1 MKRPYLLFLPFLLF
15 VAGAFVACEEVQ
27 EEGKYDNWQQRNEA
41 FIDSIRSKTGDN
53 IVTSLADAE
62 NMEVGKLFAVKVE
75 TGGTSTGANTTHQYV
90 YCKKLWKTDSGAHPL
105 YTEKVSVFYCGTL
118 ITGDEFDG
126 NFDGFG
132 ATDREELDRLL
143 PLSAPS
149 EAKPDSKWPTVF
161 NSPAEFAVSGVI
173 PGWIWALQYMRAGER
188 WMLYIPWQSAY
199 GSSGNGNITGYSA
212 LTFDVCL
219 DEVIAD

>member
-1 MKRPYLLFLPFLLF
+1 MKRPFLLFLPFLLF

-41 FIDSIRSKTGDN
+41 FIDSIKAKTGDN
-53 IVTSLADAE
+53 FVTSLEEAE
-62 NMEVGKLFAVKVE
+62 KMEIGKLYAIEVE
-75 TGGTSTGANTTHQYV
+75 TGGTNTNGNATHQYV
-90 YCKKLWKTDSGAHPL
+90 YCKKLWNADGGTHPL
-105 YTEKVSVFYCGTL
+105 YTEKVSVFYYGTL

-149 EAKPDSKWPTVF
+149 EATPASKWPTAF
-161 NSPAEFAVSGVI
+161 NSPSEFAVSGVI
-173 PGWIWALQYMRAGER
+173 PGWIWPLQYMRAGER
-188 WMLYIPWQSAY
+188 WILYIPWQSGY
-199 GSSGNGNITGYSA
+199 GSSGNTNINGYSA